1 MTNINTQNPQFGL
14 QANLPFVFSSANREA
29 FIRSIQKGFDPTRN
43 CRGLLSEMSLD
54 RLSRILA
61 CLSDGEV
68 RSMVIRKYAESQV
81 VTQAALDCSGLDADE
96 VRDGL
101 AQELLFLDASDDHA
115 WSLVLGD
122 YSPSSSS
129 SVPFGHF
136 WRSEV
141 QS

>member
-1 MTNINTQNPQFGL
+1 
-14 QANLPFVFSSANREA
+14 
-29 FIRSIQKGFDPTRN
+29 
-43 CRGLLSEMSLD
+43 
-54 RLSRILA
+54 
-61 CLSDGEV
+61 
-68 RSMVIRKYAESQV
+68 MVIRKYAESQV

-115 WSLVLGD
+115 WSLV
-122 YSPSSSS
+122 SP